1 TVSPASLTFTENNWD
16 VPQLV
21 TVTGVDDAVQ
31 DGLQSVIIDLG
42 ITSSS
47 DNDWDGLSPDN
58 VTVYNLDDET
68 GSVSPAVIVIIGD
81 GLITRED
88 PVTPL
93 SDTFN
98 VVLNS
103 APSASVTLGTIVS
116 MDTGEV
122 TVLPSSLTFTT
133 LNWDTPRTVTV
144 TGVDDAILDDIQSVA
159 IDLGTTSSTDG
170 VWNNLDPGDL
180 TVYNMDDETSAPGVT
195 VSAGSAMLVS
205 ESGTASSFAVV
216 LDTQPSSDVSINVS
230 VSDTTEGTITSPF
243 ASTAGMITFT
253 KMTMSLVQKRAFLP
267 FQDKPRVI
275 GQTIHD
281 NVFAG

>member
-1 TVSPASLTFTENNWD
+1 MNRSKMYISALFILILTLAACSVGRVDMFNTTQLTAPPATEVDIDIGDGLITREDPSTPLSDTFYVTLTKKPSSSVTIGTITSTDTSEVTVSPASLTFTESNWD

-31 DGLQSVIIDLG
+31 DGLQPVVIDLG

-103 APSASVTLGTIVS
+103 APSADVTLGTIVS

-122 TVLPSSLTFTT
+122 TVSPSSLTFTT
-133 LNWDTPRTVTV
+133 LNWDTP
-144 TGVDDAILDDIQSVA
+144 G
-159 IDLGTTSSTDG
+159 
-170 VWNNLDPGDL
+170 P
-180 TVYNMDDETSAPGVT
+180 
-195 VSAGSAMLVS
+195 
-205 ESGTASSFAVV
+205 
-216 LDTQPSSDVSINVS
+216 
-230 VSDTTEGTITSPF
+230 
-243 ASTAGMITFT
+243 
-253 KMTMSLVQKRAFLP
+253 
-267 FQDKPRVI
+267 
-275 GQTIHD
+275 
-281 NVFAG
+281 